1 MKSVR
6 RMVQSYIEK
15 WYVEIYVQWKLQMD
29 RLAAASHVRVQ
40 RTKTSNYR
48 YATSTIANKLLNTM
62 YSSVN
67 RHTSAIQSGWLGT
80 CEQIQNDLWERLHV
94 KLDHG
99 GI

>member
-15 WYVEIYVQWKLQMD
+15 WYVEIYAQWKLQMD
-29 RLAAASHVRVQ
+29 RLAAASHVNAL
-40 RTKTSNYR
+40 KSNYR

-67 RHTSAIQSGWLGT
+67 RHTSAIQSEWLGT